1 MNSNFN
7 INSFF
12 DELEKGVVCQTD
24 SAFLAEKKKRN
35 RKEFNNSKVNAL
47 NRKTKALFTTLK
59 VIDGVTIDPKQ
70 WLSLPYSIQ
79 SMYNIGKQGK
89 FITIQY

>member
-1 MNSNFN
+1 MNDFN

-12 DELEKGVVCQTD
+12 DELEKGVVCKTD
-24 SAFLAEKKKRN
+24 SAFLAEKKEHN

-70 WLSLPYSIQ
+70 WLSLPCSIR

-89 FITIQY
+89 FITILN